1 MSPRAELL
9 EIVGQLKT
17 LLISYPQIGLD
28 PLDGL
33 KPLRPVAGKPVQEGT
48 QGSRDRGKQSRASKG
63 PEPVRSTPR
72 EAARATHGVA
82 MPAASIQSVPEPEG
96 RAVLPADLESLAA
109 FIGDCRRC
117 RLSEKRTHVV
127 FGEGSPKARLVF
139 VGEGPGAD
147 EDAAGR
153 PFVGE
158 AGKLLT
164 RIIENGM
171 GLKREDVYICNVV
184 KCRPP
189 NNRDPEADEVQT
201 CRPFLEQQLAILKP
215 EVICTLGRIAAKCL
229 LGREF
234 KITQERGT
242 WFSFKGIP
250 LMTTY
255 HPSYILRNPS
265 EERPLKRQ
273 VWEDVQKIM
282 GRLGL
287 KVKKNE

>member
-1 MSPRAELL
+1 MSPRSELL

-17 LLISYPQIGLD
+17 LLISYPEIGLD
-28 PLDGL
+28 SSAGL
-33 KPLRPVAGKPVQEGT
+33 KPLLPVLSHSAKGGTERGKE
-48 QGSRDRGKQSRASKG
+48 RDKQSRPSKG
-63 PEPVRSTPR
+63 SGPAPSTPGE
-72 EAARATHGVA
+72 EAQGRRRGMELSKASSQS
-82 MPAASIQSVPEPEG
+82 MPEQDPG
-96 RAVLPADLESLAA
+96 DTLPADLESLAA
-109 FIGDCRRC
+109 FIGDCKRC
-117 RLSEKRTHVV
+117 RLSEKRARLV
-127 FGEGSPKARLVF
+127 FGEGNPKARLVF
-139 VGEGPGAD
+139 VGEGPGAE
-147 EDAAGR
+147 EDAEGR

-164 RIIENGM
+164 KIIENGM

-201 CRPFLEQQLAILKP
+201 CLPFLKQQLAIIRP
-215 EVICTLGRIAAKCL
+215 EVICTLGRIAAKSL

-234 KITQERGT
+234 KITQERGN
-242 WFSFKGIP
+242 WFSFMGIP
-250 LMTTY
+250 LMATF
-255 HPSYILRNPS
+255 HPAYILRNPS

-287 KVKKNE
+287 KVK

>member
-9 EIVGQLKT
+9 EIVSQLKN

-28 PLDGL
+28 PSTAL
-33 KPLRPVAGKPVQEGT
+33 KPLSPVPTSPVNGGTEGGKE
-48 QGSRDRGKQSRASKG
+48 RGKQTRSG
-63 PEPVRSTPR
+63 PAPSTPGEEAQGGR
-72 EAARATHGVA
+72 EVK
-82 MPAASIQSVPEPEG
+82 MPKSSSQGEPDPNPG
-96 RAVLPADLESLAA
+96 NTLPADLESLAA
-109 FIGDCRRC
+109 FIGDCNRCKLSQRRTN
-117 RLSEKRTHVV
+117 LV
-127 FGEGSPKARLVF
+127 FGEGAPRARLVF
-139 VGEGPGAD
+139 VGEGPGAE

-164 RIIENGM
+164 RIIEGGM

-189 NNRDPEADEVQT
+189 NNRDPEAEEVQT
-201 CRPFLEQQLAILKP
+201 CLPFLKQQLAIIRP
-215 EVICTLGRIAAKCL
+215 EVICTLGRIAAQSL

-234 KITQERGT
+234 KITQERGN
-242 WFSFKGIP
+242 WFSFMGTP
-250 LMTTY
+250 LMATF
-255 HPSYILRNPS
+255 HPAYILRNPADV
-265 EERPLKRQ
+265 RRLKGL